1 MPENIYDVKVGDKLT
16 EAQIRAAALAQGN
29 DGSSYEVGATAPN
42 TAEVASSSQRLS
54 YPLDDADYK
63 ARVIFSVLATETT
76 GIGDSFNQ
84 IASLADSKA
93 KAVKSQVQDKVAE
106 VRANKEDGE
115 IRESDADE
123 VKKLVAEGKQLKEQQ
138 AQFEGLSKQSNTKPS
153 TEVAGARI
161 SLYLPM
167 GLAFRD
173 NVTYENFDLGAV
185 GGAIAQGAGIASAMT
200 DGIGSFING
209 LKGSGSAELAKL
221 AGVTAAKSVLPAEG
235 AAAIK
240 IQGGVTLN
248 PNSRIMFKQ
257 PNIREFAFAFKFI
270 ARSAEEQESVNQ
282 IIKIFRTELYP
293 SSIDAQIGGQ
303 TISLGYNFPKKFQLS
318 FEYDGGEIPGLAKI
332 KPCYLRDVST
342 TFNSSQMAMHKDG
355 NFMEVDMTLSF
366 QETAAL
372 TQSDIEDGF

>member
-1 MPENIYDVKVGDKLT
+1 MPENLKTK
-16 EAQIRAAALAQGN
+16 AQQKADELKAGATG
-29 DGSSYEVGATAPN
+29 SYEASATAPN
-42 TAEVASSSQRLS
+42 TAEVASGGKRLS

-63 ARVIFSVLATETT
+63 ARVIFSVLATEDT
-76 GIGDSFNQ
+76 GVGDSFSQ
-84 IASLADSKA
+84 LAKADDSKA
-93 KAVKSQVQDKVAE
+93 KAIKAQIRDKIDEAK
-106 VRANKEDGE
+106 ANSENGE
-115 IRESDADE
+115 LRQSDIDDVE
-123 VKKLVAEGKQLKEQQ
+123 ELVAEGKQLKEQQ
-138 AQFEGLSKQSNTKPS
+138 AQFEGLSKQANTKS
-153 TEVAGARI
+153 SIDDVTDKI

-173 NVTYENFDLGAV
+173 NVTYENFDLGVV
-185 GGAIAQGAGIASAMT
+185 GGAIAQGAGMASAMT
-200 DGIGSFING
+200 DGIGSFISG
-209 LKGSGSAELAKL
+209 LKGPGGNDLAKL
-221 AGVTAAKSVLPAEG
+221 AGVQLAKKAGSFGAEAQAAL
-235 AAAIK
+235 K

-257 PNIREFAFAFKFI
+257 PNIREFAFAFKMI
-270 ARSAEEQESVNQ
+270 GRSAEEQDAINQ

-293 SSIDAQIGGQ
+293 STIDAEIGGQ
-303 TISLGYNFPKKFQLS
+303 TISLGYTFPKKFQLS
-318 FEYDGGEIPGLAKI
+318 FEYDGGEIPGLAKV

>member
-1 MPENIYDVKVGDKLT
+1 MPENLKTK
-16 EAQIRAAALAQGN
+16 AQQRAEELKSGATG
-29 DGSSYEVGATAPN
+29 SYEASATAPN
-42 TAEVASSSQRLS
+42 TAEVASGGKRLS

-173 NVTYENFDLGAV
+173 NVTYENFDLGVV
-185 GGAIAQGAGIASAMT
+185 GGAIAQGAGMASAMT
-200 DGIGSFING
+200 DGIGSFISG
-209 LKGSGSAELAKL
+209 LKGPGGNDLAKL
-221 AGVTAAKSVLPAEG
+221 AGVQLAKKAGSFGAEAQAAL
-235 AAAIK
+235 K

-257 PNIREFAFAFKFI
+257 PNIREFAFAFKMI
-270 ARSAEEQESVNQ
+270 GRSAEEQDAINQ

-303 TISLGYNFPKKFQLS
+303 TISLGYNFPKKFELT
-318 FEYDGGEIPGLAKI
+318 FAYDGGEIPGLAKV

>member
-1 MPENIYDVKVGDKLT
+1 MLDLKTK
-16 EAQIRAAALAQGN
+16 AQQRAEELKAGATG
-29 DGSSYEVGATAPN
+29 SYEGN
-42 TAEVASSSQRLS
+42 KYASNNPDIPSDKARLS
-54 YPLDDADYK
+54 YPLDDTDYK

-84 IASLADSKA
+84 IAALADSKA
-93 KAVKSQVQDKVAE
+93 KAVKSQVKDKVDDLKASQE
-106 VRANKEDGE
+106 SGEFRQSDLDDVKALSED
-115 IRESDADE
+115 
-123 VKKLVAEGKQLKEQQ
+123 GKQLKEQQ
-138 AQFEGLSKQSNTKPS
+138 AQFEGLSKQANTKPS
-153 TEVAGARI
+153 IEDAGARI
-161 SLYLPM
+161 SLYLPL

-173 NVTYENFDLGAV
+173 NVTYENFDLGSV

-235 AAAIK
+235 AAALK

-293 SSIDAQIGGQ
+293 SSIEAEIGGQ

>member
-1 MPENIYDVKVGDKLT
+1 MPENIYDVKVGDTLS
-16 EAQIRAAALAQGN
+16 EAQIREAAGA
-29 DGSSYEVGATAPN
+29 GSSTPTPN
-42 TAEVASSSQRLS
+42 TAEVASSNKRLS

-63 ARVIFSVLATETT
+63 ARVIFTVLATETT

-84 IASLADSKA
+84 IAALADSKA
-93 KAVKSQVQDKVAE
+93 KAVKSQVEEKVAE
-106 VRANKEDGE
+106 VQANKEGGE

-123 VKKLVAEGKQLKEQQ
+123 VKKLVAEGKQLQAQ
-138 AQFEGLSKQSNTKPS
+138 AAQFEGLAKQSNTKSS

-161 SLYLPM
+161 SLYLPL

-185 GGAIAQGAGIASAMT
+185 GGAMAQGVGIANAMT

-209 LKGSGSAELAKL
+209 LSGSGSANLAKL
-221 AGVTAAKSVLPAEG
+221 AGVTAAKFAGSFGVEAQ
-235 AAAIK
+235 AALK

-257 PNIREFAFAFKFI
+257 PNIREFAFAFKMI
-270 ARSAEEQESVNQ
+270 GRSAEEQDAINQ

-293 SSIDAQIGGQ
+293 STIDAEIGGQ
-303 TISLGYNFPKKFQLS
+303 TISLGYTFPKKFQLS
-318 FEYDGGEIPGLAKI
+318 FEYDGGEIPGLAKV

>member
-1 MPENIYDVKVGDKLT
+1 MLDKLKT
-16 EAQIRAAALAQGN
+16 KAQQKADELKAGATG
-29 DGSSYEVGATAPN
+29 SYEASATAPN

-372 TQSDIEDGF
+372 TQSDIEDGY

>member
-1 MPENIYDVKVGDKLT
+1 MLDKLKT
-16 EAQIRAAALAQGN
+16 KAQQKADELKAGVT
-29 DGSSYEVGATAPN
+29 GSYEANSTPPN
-42 TAEVASSSQRLS
+42 TPEVASSSQRLS

-63 ARVIFSVLATETT
+63 ARVIFSVLATEST
-76 GIGDSFNQ
+76 GVDDSFTQ
-84 IASLADSKA
+84 LAESSDSKA
-93 KAVKSQVQDKVAE
+93 NAIKTQIQQKIDEAKANSK
-106 VRANKEDGE
+106 NGE
-115 IRESDADE
+115 LRQSDIDDIE
-123 VKKLVAEGKQLKEQQ
+123 TLVAEGKQLREQQ
-138 AQFEGLSKQSNTKPS
+138 AKFEGLSKQTNTKTS
-153 TEVAGARI
+153 IEDAGARI

-173 NVTYENFDLGAV
+173 NVTYENFDLGVV
-185 GGAIAQGAGIASAMT
+185 GGAMAQGAGMASAMT
-200 DGIGSFING
+200 DGIGSFIGG
-209 LKGSGSAELAKL
+209 LKGPGGRDLAKL
-221 AGVTAAKSVLPAEG
+221 AGVQLAKQAGSFGAEAQAAL
-235 AAAIK
+235 K

-282 IIKIFRTELYP
+282 IIKTFRTELYP
-293 SSIDAQIGGQ
+293 SSITAQIGGQ
-303 TISLGYNFPKKFQLS
+303 TISLGYNFPKKFQLA

-372 TQSDIEDGF
+372 TQSDIKDGF

>member
-42 TAEVASSSQRLS
+42 TAEVVSSSQRLS

-84 IASLADSKA
+84 IAALADSKA
-93 KAVKSQVQDKVAE
+93 KAVKSQVEDKVAE

-270 ARSAEEQESVNQ
+270 ARSAEEQASVNQ

-372 TQSDIEDGF
+372 TQSDIEDGY

>member
-42 TAEVASSSQRLS
+42 TAEVVSSSQRLS

-293 SSIDAQIGGQ
+293 SSIDAEIGGQ

-318 FEYDGGEIPGLAKI
+318 FEYDGGEIPGLAKV

>member
-42 TAEVASSSQRLS
+42 TAEVVSSSQRLS

-123 VKKLVAEGKQLKEQQ
+123 VKKLVEEGKQLQAQQ
-138 AQFEGLSKQSNTKPS
+138 AQFEGLAKQSNTKSS

-161 SLYLPM
+161 SLYLPL

-257 PNIREFAFAFKFI
+257 PNIREFAFAFKMI
-270 ARSAEEQESVNQ
+270 GRSAEEQDAINQ

-293 SSIDAQIGGQ
+293 SSIDAEIGGQ

-318 FEYDGGEIPGLAKI
+318 FEYDGGEIPGLAKV

>member
-1 MPENIYDVKVGDKLT
+1 MPENIYDVKVGDTLS
-16 EAQIRAAALAQGN
+16 EAQIREAAGA
-29 DGSSYEVGATAPN
+29 GSSTPTPN
-42 TAEVASSSQRLS
+42 TAEVASSNKRLS

-63 ARVIFSVLATETT
+63 ARVIFTVLATETT

-84 IASLADSKA
+84 IAALADSKA
-93 KAVKSQVQDKVAE
+93 KAVKSQVEEKVAE

-123 VKKLVAEGKQLKEQQ
+123 VKKLEAEGKQLQAQ
-138 AQFEGLSKQSNTKPS
+138 AAQFEGLAKQSNTKSS
-153 TEVAGARI
+153 TEVAEARI
-161 SLYLPM
+161 SLYLPL

-185 GGAIAQGAGIASAMT
+185 GGAMAQGVGIFDSMT
-200 DGIGSFING
+200 DGLGSFING
-209 LKGSGSAELAKL
+209 LSGSGSANLAKL
-221 AGVTAAKSVLPAEG
+221 AGVTAAKFAGSFGVEAQ
-235 AAAIK
+235 AALK

-257 PNIREFAFAFKFI
+257 PNIREFAFAFKMI
-270 ARSAEEQESVNQ
+270 GRSAEEQDAINQ

-293 SSIDAQIGGQ
+293 STIDAEIGGQ
-303 TISLGYNFPKKFQLS
+303 TISLGYTFPKKFQLS

>member
-1 MPENIYDVKVGDKLT
+1 MLDKLKT
-16 EAQIRAAALAQGN
+16 KAQQKADELKAGATG
-29 DGSSYEVGATAPN
+29 SYEASATAPN
-42 TAEVASSSQRLS
+42 TAEVASGGKRLS

-63 ARVIFSVLATETT
+63 ARVIFSVLATEDT
-76 GIGDSFNQ
+76 GVGDSFSQ
-84 IASLADSKA
+84 LAKADDSKA
-93 KAVKSQVQDKVAE
+93 KAIKAQIQQKIDEAK
-106 VRANKEDGE
+106 ANSENGE
-115 IRESDADE
+115 LRQSDIDDIEA
-123 VKKLVAEGKQLKEQQ
+123 LVAEGKQLKEQQ
-138 AQFEGLSKQSNTKPS
+138 AQFEGLSKQANTKS
-153 TEVAGARI
+153 SIDDVTDKI

-173 NVTYENFDLGAV
+173 NVTYENFDLGVV
-185 GGAIAQGAGIASAMT
+185 GGAIAQGAGMASAMT
-200 DGIGSFING
+200 DGIGSFISG
-209 LKGSGSAELAKL
+209 LKGPGGNDLAKL
-221 AGVTAAKSVLPAEG
+221 AGVQLAKKAGSFGAEAQAAL
-235 AAAIK
+235 K

-270 ARSAEEQESVNQ
+270 ARSAEEQKSVND
-282 IIKIFRTELYP
+282 IIKIFRKELYP

-303 TISLGYNFPKKFQLS
+303 TISLGYNFPKKFELT
-318 FEYDGGEIPGLAKI
+318 FAYDGGEIPGLAKI

-372 TQSDIEDGF
+372 TQSDIEDGY